1 MYPLQGIGLPASA
14 ENAYLVLVEG
24 GALTLAELAEVLDTS
39 PREATEAVARLSTL
53 GLVETVPRDGDTP
66 TTVRACPP
74 GAPLENLADH
84 RARQAA
90 ALRESSESLSRF
102 WRDHHPDSAGYVEV
116 VRTAAAIE
124 AVRRRVHDEATRCVR
139 ALSVGFPGAQ
149 AGRVTVLDGALE
161 AMADGIEYKVVYR
174 AQALSDPDVR
184 EAVRA
189 CVGAGEQARVLP
201 DLSISLTI
209 CDEEF
214 CVVNVPMSR
223 LGQAHAM
230 IVRPSGLLDAF
241 IGVFESYWR
250 LGVPLPAHDD
260 AVGADTGPS
269 LNRPDATRQ
278 LLMYL
283 SSGLTDESIARELG
297 ISERTVA
304 RRIARL
310 QEIVG
315 ARTRFQ
321 LGVQATRRGWL

>member
-1 MYPLQGIGLPASA
+1 MHPLQAIGLPASA
-14 ENAYLVLVEG
+14 ERAYLVLVEG
-24 GALTLAELAEVLDTS
+24 GALTLAGIAEVLETTS
-39 PREATEAVARLSTL
+39 REATEVVARLSAL

-66 TTVRACPP
+66 TKVRACPP
-74 GAPLENLADH
+74 ADPLGNLADE

-90 ALRESSESLSRF
+90 ALRESSEALSRF

-124 AVRRRVHDEATRCVR
+124 AVRRRVHDEALRSVR
-139 ALSVGFPGAQ
+139 ALSVGFSVARS
-149 AGRVTVLDGALE
+149 GRVTVLDGALE
-161 AMADGIEYKVVYR
+161 AMADGIEYRVVYR

-184 EAVRA
+184 EVVQTCAE
-189 CVGAGEQARVLP
+189 AGEQARVFP
-201 DLSISLTI
+201 DLPLSLAI

-214 CVVNVPMSR
+214 CVVNIPVPR
-223 LGQAHAM
+223 PGQAHAM
-230 IVRPSGLLDAF
+230 VVRRSGLLDSL

-250 LGVPLPAHDD
+250 LAVPLPALDD
-260 AVGADTGPS
+260 AAGADEAPS
-269 LNRPDATRQ
+269 PNAPEETRR

-283 SSGLTDESIARELG
+283 SSGLTDESIAREFG
-297 ISERTVA
+297 ISERTLA

-315 ARTRFQ
+315 AQTRFQ